1 MHRRGEKASP
11 RLKMSP
17 ELAVW
22 VSGGKLDRVLRV
34 DVERRG
40 AEEDS
45 KQGEELKLSWTRAER
60 VSEAPASLY
69 KYEC

>member
-1 MHRRGEKASP
+1 
-11 RLKMSP
+11 MSP